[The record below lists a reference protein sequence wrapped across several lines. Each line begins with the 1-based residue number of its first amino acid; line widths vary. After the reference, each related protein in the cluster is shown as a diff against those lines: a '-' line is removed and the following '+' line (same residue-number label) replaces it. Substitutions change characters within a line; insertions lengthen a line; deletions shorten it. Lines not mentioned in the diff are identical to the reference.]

1 VLPKAGREMSVR
13 LRLFRSLYNHLAA
26 DFWAVMSFLLV
37 TTPGVPGTLI
47 DATLRQYEKAEDRV
61 SVEYAE

>member
-26 DFWAVMSFLLV
+26 DFWAVMSFLLA
-37 TTPGVPGTLI
+37 TTPGVPGVLV
-47 DATLRQYEKAEDRV
+47 DAVLRQYEAAEDRV
-61 SVEYAE
+61 AAGFAE